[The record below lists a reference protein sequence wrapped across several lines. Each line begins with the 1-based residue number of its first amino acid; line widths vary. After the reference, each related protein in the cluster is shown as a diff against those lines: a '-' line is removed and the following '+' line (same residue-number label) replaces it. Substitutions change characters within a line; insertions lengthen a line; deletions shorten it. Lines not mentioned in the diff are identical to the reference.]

1 MVLLEVNHARLVFDS
16 TQIKNPRL
24 NAMLYPFWILQM
36 VLTELGTDWKRGL
49 TNDEAHQEQ
58 SGKDLLEHLEI
69 LSFKTY
75 SEL

>member
-1 MVLLEVNHARLVFDS
+1 
-16 TQIKNPRL
+16 
-24 NAMLYPFWILQM
+24 MLYPFWILQM